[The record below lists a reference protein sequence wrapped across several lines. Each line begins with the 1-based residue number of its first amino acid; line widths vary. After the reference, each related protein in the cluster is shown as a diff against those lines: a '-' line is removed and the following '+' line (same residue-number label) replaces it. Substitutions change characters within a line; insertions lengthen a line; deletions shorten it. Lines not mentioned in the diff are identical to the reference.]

1 METLSSILMAAAVIA
16 VIILLLK
23 IIAAPMKLAFKLLL
37 NALFGFIILFVFNF
51 FGDFVGF
58 TLGINWVN
66 ALITGCLGVPGVIL
80 LRLIKL
86 FFCILITL
94 HVCKNP
100 VIRLDILRQLLY
112 KYFAWKKPR
121 RTFSEMSG
129 AFL

>member
-51 FGDFVGF
+51 FVDFVGF

-66 ALITGCLGVPGVIL
+66 ALIIGCLGVPGVIL
-80 LRLIKL
+80 LILIKL
-86 FFCILITL
+86 FF
-94 HVCKNP
+94 
-100 VIRLDILRQLLY
+100 
-112 KYFAWKKPR
+112 
-121 RTFSEMSG
+121 
-129 AFL
+129 

>member
-1 METLSSILMAAAVIA
+1 METLSSILMAGAVIA

-66 ALITGCLGVPGVIL
+66 ALITGCLGIPGVIL
-80 LRLIKL
+80 LILIKL
-86 FFCILITL
+86 FF
-94 HVCKNP
+94 
-100 VIRLDILRQLLY
+100 
-112 KYFAWKKPR
+112 
-121 RTFSEMSG
+121 
-129 AFL
+129 

>member
-37 NALFGFIILFVFNF
+37 NALFFVFNF

-80 LRLIKL
+80 LILIKL
-86 FFCILITL
+86 FF
-94 HVCKNP
+94 
-100 VIRLDILRQLLY
+100 
-112 KYFAWKKPR
+112 
-121 RTFSEMSG
+121 
-129 AFL
+129 

>member
-51 FGDFVGF
+51 FGDFAGF

-80 LRLIKL
+80 LILIKL
-86 FFCILITL
+86 FF
-94 HVCKNP
+94 
-100 VIRLDILRQLLY
+100 
-112 KYFAWKKPR
+112 
-121 RTFSEMSG
+121 
-129 AFL
+129 

>member
-51 FGDFVGF
+51 FCDFVGF

-80 LRLIKL
+80 LILIKL
-86 FFCILITL
+86 FF
-94 HVCKNP
+94 
-100 VIRLDILRQLLY
+100 
-112 KYFAWKKPR
+112 
-121 RTFSEMSG
+121 
-129 AFL
+129 